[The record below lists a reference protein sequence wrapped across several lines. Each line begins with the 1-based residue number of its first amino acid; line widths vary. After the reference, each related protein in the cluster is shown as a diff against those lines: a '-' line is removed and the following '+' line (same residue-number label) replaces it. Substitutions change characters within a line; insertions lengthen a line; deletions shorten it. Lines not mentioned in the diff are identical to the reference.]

1 MVRKRNVLFLLAGV
15 GSAVMF
21 SSSEVAAQCSG
32 GGGGRGA
39 MPTGSPTSLTTNT
52 LHSQYPLGSSGYSQG
67 NSLAVQYQQQV
78 LATQRQV
85 ASMMYQNAQRQRL
98 AAIQREAKAF
108 PYRLARAEANRA
120 KRAERIAERLRDQG
134 RSSEAY
140 TFASVNVN

>member
-15 GSAVMF
+15 ASAVMF
-21 SSSEVAAQCSG
+21 SSGEVDAQCS

-39 MPTGSPTSLTTNT
+39 MPTGSPTSLATSS
-52 LHSQYPLGSSGYSQG
+52 LYSQNPLASSGYSQG
-67 NSLAVQYQQQV
+67 NLMAMQYQQRV

-85 ASMMYQNAQRQRL
+85 ASVMYLNAQRQRL
-98 AAIQREAKAF
+98 AAMQREAQAL

-120 KRAERIAERLRDQG
+120 KRAERIAERLREQG

-140 TFASVNVN
+140 TLASVNVD